1 MTATLLVVQH
11 HVLCIL
17 PPAYEVLPDSHDIGY
32 QDKEGVKLSLSSQK
46 NDRSNRVKNGV
57 VIGRYISRCTWWLLG
72 NKSPRLAKEK
82 ENILILHVYL

>member
-32 QDKEGVKLSLSSQK
+32 QDKEGVKLSLSIML
-46 NDRSNRVKNGV
+46 SN
-57 VIGRYISRCTWWLLG
+57 
-72 NKSPRLAKEK
+72 PEK
-82 ENILILHVYL
+82 